1 VPGSGN
7 ASAGEILELV
17 RTGQVRTRREL
28 QEVTGLSRS
37 TLALR
42 MTALT
47 AAGYVREVGQ
57 VAGTTGRPAKILSF
71 DEDRQ
76 LVVAVDLGATHA
88 HVALI
93 DGGGRILSE
102 ASSELRIDSGPDD
115 VLRYVT
121 RRITELLGR
130 SGRAVSEVAGVG
142 VGIPGPVRFA
152 TQRPNT
158 PPLMPGWHDYPVAD
172 RLSAALGIP
181 VFIDNDANLMG
192 LGETRARYS
201 DAPSVLFVKV
211 GTGIG
216 AGVILHGQPERGIAG
231 GAGDIGHIRIV
242 GANAGR
248 PCTCG
253 ATGCLATEASGGAL
267 ARQLTEA
274 GTPVTSI
281 QDVARLLAAGDALAV
296 SLTERAGHLLGE
308 VLATSVALLNP
319 AVLVLGGVLP
329 AAGPHLLQ
337 AVRESIFQRTVPL
350 ATRELTMAVSTLGA
364 DAAVQGARHLVIDQ
378 TFSAA
383 AVDARLAR
391 GEQAAARLARGEQ
404 AAAR

>member
-1 VPGSGN
+1 MTVPTGN

-37 TLALR
+37 TLAIR
-42 MTALT
+42 MTQLT

-57 VAGTTGRPAKILSF
+57 VAGSTGRPAKILSF
-71 DEDRQ
+71 DESRQ
-76 LVVAVDLGATHA
+76 LVLAVDLGATHA

-93 DGGGRILSE
+93 DGGGTVLSE
-102 ASSELRIDSGPDD
+102 ATSELRIATEPDE
-115 VLRYVT
+115 VLRFVA
-121 RRITELLGR
+121 RRGSELLSRAGR
-130 SGRAVSEVAGVG
+130 SIAEVAGVG

-172 RLSAALGIP
+172 RLREALGVP
-181 VFIDNDANLMG
+181 AFLDNDANLMG
-192 LGETRARYS
+192 LGEARARYT
-201 DAPSVLFVKV
+201 DAPSLLFVKV

-242 GANAGR
+242 GRDQGR
-248 PCTCG
+248 LCSCG
-253 ATGCLATEASGGAL
+253 ATGCIATEASGGAL
-267 ARQLTEA
+267 AMQLAEA
-274 GTPVTSI
+274 GRAVSTTA
-281 QDVARLLAAGDALAV
+281 DVARLIAAGDPLTV
-296 SLTERAGHLLGE
+296 SLVERAGHLLGE

-319 AVLVLGGVLP
+319 SVLVLGGLLP
-329 AAGPHLLQ
+329 SAGPQLLS

-350 ATRELTMAVSTLGA
+350 ATRELTITTSSLGA
-364 DAAVQGARHLVIDQ
+364 DAAIQGARHLVIDQ
-378 TFSAA
+378 TFSPA

-391 GEQAAARLARGEQ
+391 AGTEQA
-404 AAAR
+404 